1 MFVLFLKNKSVED
14 HCEDVL
20 VDRHGKI
27 FEGKKS

>member
-1 MFVLFLKNKSVED
+1 MFVLFKKNKSVED